1 VLATPSLQAD
11 ITPFQLSLGGVT
23 VNNKV
28 YDATVNA
35 TLSGTSTANFF
46 PGDSVALTG
55 GTIAFTDKNVGTS
68 KSVQLSGFGLTG
80 PDAPNYLAPT
90 ATVLTA
96 NITPATLNLNGLSAA
111 NKVYDTTTTAALTGT
126 PNVTPLPGDSVSL
139 SGTPVGAFA
148 DKNVGT
154 AKPVSVSNVGLSGTD
169 GANYVLAA
177 PTSLT
182 ANITPAPLLIDG
194 YTAANKVYDGTTV
207 ATLLGTGS
215 YEPIGSDN
223 VVVVGQPV
231 GTFSSKNVGTRSVTL
246 GGLAL
251 GGADGGNYTAVTQSA
266 LAADIT
272 PAPLAITGVTANNK
286 VYDATTAATLGGS
299 AVAAAF
305 GSDAVS
311 VGGTPVASFS
321 DKNVGTGKS
330 RRRQRLRAGRRR
342 RRQLHRRAA
351 ERPERQHHP
360 GHPADQRRDRRQQ
373 GLRRH
378 HQRDDQRHGRVAALG
393 SDIVTVAGT
402 PSASF
407 SSKDVGSGKSVLIS
421 GLSLGGADAGN
432 YLVGSA
438 ALVATADITPATLR
452 YVAAP
457 VSQTAGLEIPPLTGT
472 VGGFVAGESAAERH
486 HRHPRLH
493 HERQHR
499 VAGRPVRD
507 QRRRPCRPQLR
518 LRAGPGQRDRAD
530 LEPERTRADRR
541 QEEHRHRADAGAAA
555 DGAADAARRPG
566 ARRRDR
572 PGAAADEDGVHLD
585 HRHADHPSTR
595 SPPARP

>member
-1 VLATPSLQAD
+1 VAS
-11 ITPFQLSLGGVT
+11 
-23 VNNKV
+23 NKV
-28 YDATVNA
+28 YDATTVA
-35 TLSGTSTANFF
+35 TLSGSASVTPLGNDIVAVSSTQ
-46 PGDSVALTG
+46 V
-55 GTIAFTDKNVGTS
+55 GTFADKNVGTG
-68 KSVQLSGFGLTG
+68 KSVSIGALSLTG
-80 PDAPNYLAPT
+80 ADAGNYTPVAP
-90 ATVLTA
+90 AALTA
-96 NITPATLNLNGLSAA
+96 NITPAALSLNGLSAA
-111 NKVYDTTTTAALTGT
+111 TKVYDTTTTAALTGT

-305 GSDAVS
+305 GSDVRQ
-311 VGGTPVASFS
+311 
-321 DKNVGTGKS
+321 
-330 RRRQRLRAGRRR
+330 RRRHAGGDLLEQERRHRQERRRRRLCAERRR
-342 RRQLHRRAA
+342 RRQLHPGPA
-351 ERPERQHHP
+351 ERPERRHHA

-373 GLRRH
+373 GLRR
-378 HQRDDQRHGRVAALG
+378 QRRCDDQRHGRRRRARQRHRDGRRHTDGELLEQGRRYRQDRIDQRPQPGRCRRRELRRRQRCPGVDRRHHARHAALRRR
-393 SDIVTVAGT
+393 AGR
-402 PSASF
+402 
-407 SSKDVGSGKSVLIS
+407 
-421 GLSLGGADAGN
+421 ADGRARDP
-432 YLVGSA
+432 A
-438 ALVATADITPATLR
+438 ADRHRQRLR
-452 YVAAP
+452 
-457 VSQTAGLEIPPLTGT
+457 GRRDG
-472 VGGFVAGESAAERH
+472 AERH
-486 HRHPRLH
+486 HRHARLH

-507 QRRRPCRPQLR
+507 QRWRPCRPQLR
-518 LRAGPGQRDRAD
+518 LRAGRGQRDGAD
-530 LEPERTRADRR
+530 LEPERS
-541 QEEHRHRADAGAAA
+541 
-555 DGAADAARRPG
+555 
-566 ARRRDR
+566 
-572 PGAAADEDGVHLD
+572 
-585 HRHADHPSTR
+585 PS
-595 SPPARP
+595 

>member
-1 VLATPSLQAD
+1 MRRSAARRRRISSRRQRRAD
-11 ITPFQLSLGGVT
+11 RRHDRLHRQERRHQQVGAAERLRPDRPGRAQLPCADGDRADGQHHP
-23 VNNKV
+23 
-28 YDATVNA
+28 AA
-35 TLSGTSTANFF
+35 LS
-46 PGDSVALTG
+46 
-55 GTIAFTDKNVGTS
+55 
-68 KSVQLSGFGLTG
+68 
-80 PDAPNYLAPT
+80 
-90 ATVLTA
+90 
-96 NITPATLNLNGLSAA
+96 LNGLSAA

-154 AKPVSVSNVGLSGTD
+154 AKPVTVSNVGLSGTD

-311 VGGTPVASFS
+311 VGGTPVASFP
-321 DKNVGTGKS
+321 DKNVGTGKAVAVS
-330 RRRQRLRAGRRR
+330 GYALAGAD
-342 RRQLHRRAA
+342 AA
-351 ERPERQHHP
+351 NY
-360 GHPADQRRDRRQQ
+360 
-373 GLRRH
+373 
-378 HQRDDQRHGRVAALG
+378 
-393 SDIVTVAGT
+393 TVAQ
-402 PSASF
+402 P
-407 SSKDVGSGKSVLIS
+407 S
-421 GLSLGGADAGN
+421 GLSAASPRPPCR
-432 YLVGSA
+432 SA
-438 ALVATADITPATLR
+438 A
-452 YVAAP
+452 
-457 VSQTAGLEIPPLTGT
+457 
-472 VGGFVAGESAAERH
+472 
-486 HRHPRLH
+486 
-493 HERQHR
+493 
-499 VAGRPVRD
+499 
-507 QRRRPCRPQLR
+507 
-518 LRAGPGQRDRAD
+518 
-530 LEPERTRADRR
+530 
-541 QEEHRHRADAGAAA
+541 
-555 DGAADAARRPG
+555 
-566 ARRRDR
+566 
-572 PGAAADEDGVHLD
+572 
-585 HRHADHPSTR
+585 
-595 SPPARP
+595 